1 MCGHIGFWGEGMR
14 AIVVGSGAGG
24 ATAARELVRRGM
36 DVVVLEAGGQ
46 FKPFTR
52 RVGWT
57 EPLRRA
63 GLLGGERNVSRF
75 IPAYRT
81 DRSSDELLR

>member
-1 MCGHIGFWGEGMR
+1 MR

-24 ATAARELVRRGM
+24 ATAARDMVMRGM
-36 DVVVLEAGGQ
+36 EVVVLEAGAK

-63 GLLGGERNVSRF
+63 GLLGGERE
-75 IPAYRT
+75 
-81 DRSSDELLR
+81 RS